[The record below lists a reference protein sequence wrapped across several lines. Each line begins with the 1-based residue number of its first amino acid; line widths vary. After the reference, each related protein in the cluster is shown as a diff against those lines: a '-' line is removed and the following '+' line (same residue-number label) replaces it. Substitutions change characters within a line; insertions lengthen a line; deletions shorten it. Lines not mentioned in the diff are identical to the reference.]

1 MIKQSGAGE
10 ILAFATIDPLVLT
23 RTDPLPRPAAWHDK
37 EYPLSSANPN
47 GGGVGRYQPVLKIR

>member
-1 MIKQSGAGE
+1 MVLERSWRSPR
-10 ILAFATIDPLVLT
+10 FDPLVLT